1 MAEIIMVSWFV
12 RFSNIFSEMAIVV
25 TQIHPLAVVCPHANI
40 GHSVTIGPF
49 SVVEAGTEIG
59 DGCQLASHVTVKT
72 GTKLGRDNQ
81 VSEGAVLGGLPQH
94 LKATEESG
102 QLTIGD
108 RNIIREFATIHR
120 GLTVGD
126 HTWVGHDNMI
136 MVSVHIGHDSR
147 IGNHTLLVNS
157 VTIGGHVCID
167 DRAYVSGASAIHQFV
182 RVGTCAMVGG
192 MTRLTRDVLPYVT
205 VDGACAKVVGL
216 NLIGL
221 RRNGFSREQIADIK
235 EAYKIIYRRD
245 LRWEDIVPQLK
256 SRFPTGP
263 VTAMTDL
270 FQSTQRGIT
279 PERREKGK
287 ATLKLIPAEMSQLHR
302 GTPRKAA

>member
-1 MAEIIMVSWFV
+1 
-12 RFSNIFSEMAIVV
+12 MAIVV

-49 SVVEAGTEIG
+49 SVVETGTEIG

-81 VSEGAVLGGLPQH
+81 VSEGAVLGGIPQH

-108 RNIIREFATIHR
+108 RNIIREFVTIHR

-182 RVGTCAMVGG
+182 RVGPCAMVGG

-216 NLIGL
+216 NLVGL

-245 LRWEDIVPQLK
+245 LRWGDIVPQLK
-256 SRFPTGP
+256 SCFPTGP
-263 VTAMTDL
+263 VTAMTNL
-270 FQSTQRGIT
+270 LQSTQRGIT

-287 ATLKLIPAEMSQLHR
+287 ATVKLVPAEMSQLYR